1 MRTFLKILF
10 IMFQLRSGPPTGRG
24 ASEFGTPN
32 AFSHRNN
39 QIPQYSQRVNPLMC
53 CNPPQISNMPITQA
67 PPSRMIS
74 AAGLNVQSVNAPSR
88 LVTGAS
94 ITPAA
99 IVAAPERQVTEPLQ
113 HKQTFIYGGSET
125 MEPEDCG
132 WLEPIRLKVHAME
145 VQQYINPSNP
155 DTTPPF
161 IYNVDHLMEC
171 VEIPENWAPESITGV
186 AALTF
191 ENLNTNPPVIQ
202 HPLRLESDGSKNGT
216 NNPYIQPIRYHV
228 ERIKDKP
235 EKLEKIIE
243 SDSNASPSEDKIA
256 ETNVS
261 NTGFFSTIF
270 SKIKNGVKFNSDK
283 RQIIIENKEENFENN
298 DLEVETAEIETSDM
312 KQDSNFEHNSSQ
324 DQ

>member
-1 MRTFLKILF
+1 
-10 IMFQLRSGPPTGRG
+10 MFQLRSGPPTSRG

-39 QIPQYSQRVNPLMC
+39 QVPQYTQRANPLMC
-53 CNPPQISNMPITQA
+53 CSPPQINSMPINQA

-99 IVAAPERQVTEPLQ
+99 VVAAPERQVTEPLQ

-145 VQQYINPSNP
+145 VQQYINPNNP
-155 DTTPPF
+155 EATPPF

-171 VEIPENWAPESITGV
+171 VEIPENWAPESVTGV

-202 HPLRLESDGSKNGT
+202 HPLRLESDGSRNGT

-228 ERIKDKP
+228 ERIKDKDSP

-243 SDSNASPSEDKIA
+243 SEQDVTSPSGSKKDN
-256 ETNVS
+256 ETITS
-261 NTGFFSTIF
+261 NSNFFSAIL
-270 SKIKNGVKFNSDK
+270 SKIKNGVKLTSDK
-283 RQIIIENKEENFENN
+283 QAISESKEETFENN
-298 DLEVETAEIETSDM
+298 ELEAETVEDEVLTM
-312 KQDSNFEHNSSQ
+312 KQDSTPEHNQ
-324 DQ
+324 FLDK

>member
-1 MRTFLKILF
+1 
-10 IMFQLRSGPPTGRG
+10 MFQLRSGPSTSRG

-32 AFSHRNN
+32 AFSYRNN
-39 QIPQYSQRVNPLMC
+39 QVPQYTQRANPLMC
-53 CNPPQISNMPITQA
+53 CNPPQINSIPINQA

-155 DTTPPF
+155 DATPPF
-161 IYNVDHLMEC
+161 IYNIDHLMEC
-171 VEIPENWAPESITGV
+171 VEIPENWAPESVTGV

-216 NNPYIQPIRYHV
+216 NNPYIQPIKYHV
-228 ERIKDKP
+228 ERIKDKDSP

-243 SDSNASPSEDKIA
+243 SEQSASPSEGKKDSEA
-256 ETNVS
+256 VTFNS
-261 NTGFFSTIF
+261 NFFSAIF
-270 SKIKNGVKFNSDK
+270 SKIKNGVKLTSDK
-283 RQIIIENKEENFENN
+283 HINESKEENFEKNE
-298 DLEVETAEIETSDM
+298 LEVEAVENDTSDM
-312 KQDSNFEHNSSQ
+312 KQDSTLEQN
-324 DQ
+324 

>member
-1 MRTFLKILF
+1 
-10 IMFQLRSGPPTGRG
+10 MFQLRSGPPTSRG

-32 AFSHRNN
+32 TFSQRNN
-39 QIPQYSQRVNPLMC
+39 QAPQYTQRANPLMC
-53 CNPPQISNMPITQA
+53 CSPPQINSMPINQA

-99 IVAAPERQVTEPLQ
+99 VVAAPERQVTEPLQ

-155 DTTPPF
+155 EATPPF

-171 VEIPENWAPESITGV
+171 VEIPENWAPESVTGV

-228 ERIKDKP
+228 ERIKDKDRP

-243 SDSNASPSEDKIA
+243 SEQDITSPSEIKKDN
-256 ETNVS
+256 ETTTS
-261 NTGFFSTIF
+261 NSSFFSAIL
-270 SKIKNGVKFNSDK
+270 SKIKNGVKLTSDK
-283 RQIIIENKEENFENN
+283 QAISESKEESFGNN
-298 DLEVETAEIETSDM
+298 ELEAEVVEEEVPTM
-312 KQDSNFEHNSSQ
+312 KQDSAPEQNQFL

>member
-1 MRTFLKILF
+1 
-10 IMFQLRSGPPTGRG
+10 MFQLRSGPPTNRG

-39 QIPQYSQRVNPLMC
+39 QVPQYSQRANPLMC
-53 CNPPQISNMPITQA
+53 CNPPQINSMPINQA

-155 DTTPPF
+155 DITPPF

-171 VEIPENWAPESITGV
+171 VEIPENWAPESVTGV

-191 ENLNTNPPVIQ
+191 ENLNTNPPIIQ
-202 HPLRLESDGSKNGT
+202 HPLRLESDGSRNGT
-216 NNPYIQPIRYHV
+216 NNPYIQPIKYHV

-243 SDSNASPSEDKIA
+243 SDSNDSSSEDKKVT
-256 ETNVS
+256 ETNNS
-261 NTGFFSTIF
+261 NTSFFSAIF
-270 SKIKNGVKFNSDK
+270 SKIKNGVKLASDK
-283 RQIIIENKEENFENN
+283 QTIIESKEENFENN
-298 DLEVETAEIETSDM
+298 DLEVDNVEVETLDE
-312 KQDSNFEHNSSQ
+312 KKDSNLEQNQF
-324 DQ
+324 

>member
-1 MRTFLKILF
+1 
-10 IMFQLRSGPPTGRG
+10 MFQLRSGPPTSRG

-39 QIPQYSQRVNPLMC
+39 QVPQYTQRANPLMC
-53 CNPPQISNMPITQA
+53 CSPPQINSMPINQA

-99 IVAAPERQVTEPLQ
+99 VVAAPERQVTEPLQ

-155 DTTPPF
+155 EATPPF

-171 VEIPENWAPESITGV
+171 VEIPENWAPESVTGV

-202 HPLRLESDGSKNGT
+202 HPLRLESDGSRNGT

-228 ERIKDKP
+228 ERIKDKDSP

-243 SDSNASPSEDKIA
+243 SEQDVTSPSGSKKDN
-256 ETNVS
+256 ETITS
-261 NTGFFSTIF
+261 NSNFFSAIL
-270 SKIKNGVKFNSDK
+270 SKIKNGVNLTSDK
-283 RQIIIENKEENFENN
+283 QAISESKEESFENN
-298 DLEVETAEIETSDM
+298 ELEAETVEDEVPTM
-312 KQDSNFEHNSSQ
+312 KQDSTSEHNQSL

>member
-1 MRTFLKILF
+1 
-10 IMFQLRSGPPTGRG
+10 MFKLRSGPFTTRG
-24 ASEFGTPN
+24 ASELGTQN
-32 AFSHRNN
+32 TISNRSNHV
-39 QIPQYSQRVNPLMC
+39 QHSQKVNPLMC
-53 CNPPQISNMPITQA
+53 CGPPQVNIPINQA
-67 PPSRMIS
+67 PSRMIS
-74 AAGLNVQSVNAPSR
+74 AAGLNVQSVNPPSR

-94 ITPAA
+94 ITPAS

-155 DTTPPF
+155 EAAPPF

-202 HPLRLESDGSKNGT
+202 HQLRLESDGSMNGT
-216 NNPYIQPIRYHV
+216 HNPYIQPIKYHV
-228 ERIKDKP
+228 ERIKDKDNSKRF
-235 EKLEKIIE
+235 EQIAE
-243 SDSNASPSEDKIA
+243 SDLVSSTVVEKSEEPKSESSNFISS
-256 ETNVS
+256 
-261 NTGFFSTIF
+261 FFN
-270 SKIKNGVKFNSDK
+270 KIKNGVKTTPGSQPTVEED
-283 RQIIIENKEENFENN
+283 IKEEINEDNT
-298 DLEVETAEIETSDM
+298 DLEVTQVTTAEEKRDEGI
-312 KQDSNFEHNSSQ
+312 FE
-324 DQ
+324 

>member
-1 MRTFLKILF
+1 
-10 IMFQLRSGPPTGRG
+10 MFQLRSGPPTSRG
-24 ASEFGTPN
+24 ASEFATPST
-32 AFSHRNN
+32 FSQRNN
-39 QIPQYSQRVNPLMC
+39 QVTQYSQRVNPLMC
-53 CNPPQISNMPITQA
+53 CNPQINNVPVSQG

-145 VQQYINPSNP
+145 VQQFINPNNP
-155 DTTPPF
+155 DASPPF
-161 IYNVDHLMEC
+161 IYNVDHLIEC
-171 VEIPENWAPESITGV
+171 VEIPENWAPESVTGV

-191 ENLNTNPPVIQ
+191 ENLNTNHPVIQ
-202 HPLRLESDGSKNGT
+202 HPLRLESTGSVSGT
-216 NNPYIQPIRYHV
+216 NNPYIQPIKYHV
-228 ERIKDKP
+228 ERIKDKGNS

-243 SDSNASPSEDKIA
+243 SDPNNIPEDEKDT
-256 ETNVS
+256 ETNAPNS
-261 NTGFFSTIF
+261 SFFSNIL
-270 SKIKNGVKFNSDK
+270 SKIRNGVKLASDK
-283 RQIIIENKEENFENN
+283 QKTIVESNENLDEKNE
-298 DLEVETAEIETSDM
+298 LEVEPSEIEVLNE
-312 KQDSNFEHNSSQ
+312 KEDSIIEEEKL
-324 DQ
+324 

>member
-1 MRTFLKILF
+1 
-10 IMFQLRSGPPTGRG
+10 MFQLRSGPPTSRG

-39 QIPQYSQRVNPLMC
+39 QVPQYTQRANPLMC
-53 CNPPQISNMPITQA
+53 CSPPQINSMPINQA

-99 IVAAPERQVTEPLQ
+99 VVAAPERQVTEPLQ

-155 DTTPPF
+155 EATPPF

-171 VEIPENWAPESITGV
+171 VEIPENWAPESVTGV

-228 ERIKDKP
+228 ERIKDKDSP

-243 SDSNASPSEDKIA
+243 SDQDVTSPSGSKKDN
-256 ETNVS
+256 ETITS
-261 NTGFFSTIF
+261 NSNFFSAIL
-270 SKIKNGVKFNSDK
+270 SKIKNGVKLTSDK
-283 RQIIIENKEENFENN
+283 QAISESKEESFENN
-298 DLEVETAEIETSDM
+298 ELEAETVEDEVPTM
-312 KQDSNFEHNSSQ
+312 KQDSAPEHNQ
-324 DQ
+324 FLDQ

>member
-1 MRTFLKILF
+1 
-10 IMFQLRSGPPTGRG
+10 MFQLRSGPPTSRG
-24 ASEFGTPN
+24 ASEFSTPN
-32 AFSHRNN
+32 AFSQRTS
-39 QIPQYSQRVNPLMC
+39 QVPQYSQRVNPLMC
-53 CNPPQISNMPITQA
+53 CNPQINNSMPINQA

-155 DTTPPF
+155 DASPPF

-202 HPLRLESDGSKNGT
+202 HPLRLESDGSMNGT

-228 ERIKDKP
+228 ERIKDKECP
-235 EKLEKIIE
+235 EKLEKIVE
-243 SDSNASPSEDKIA
+243 SEQNVITEENNEKETSAPS
-256 ETNVS
+256 
-261 NTGFFSTIF
+261 TGFLSTIF
-270 SKIKNGVKFNSDK
+270 GKIRNGVKLASEQHKTIVESNEESLGGGSELNVETSEIEISNTEHDSTAE
-283 RQIIIENKEENFENN
+283 ENK
-298 DLEVETAEIETSDM
+298 S
-312 KQDSNFEHNSSQ
+312 
-324 DQ
+324 